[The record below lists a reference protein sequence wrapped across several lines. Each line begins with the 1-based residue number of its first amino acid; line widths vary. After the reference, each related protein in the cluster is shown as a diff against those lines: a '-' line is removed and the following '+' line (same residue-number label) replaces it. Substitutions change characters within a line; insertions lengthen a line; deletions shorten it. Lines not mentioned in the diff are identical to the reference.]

1 MSESV
6 PLSGLPRAKRIA
18 FFLGSLP
25 GGGAERIV
33 LDLARA
39 MTYRGQ
45 QVDLVLSRL
54 RGELVSTIPSSVRT
68 IELGSSGR
76 IEFMRTLF
84 RLPSETWRTLIPLM
98 VRKPLKKIRSLPYLE
113 RYLLIERPD
122 ILMASTN
129 IPNILAVWASHLARS
144 QTSIILKQDNSVV
157 QAARNTTDS
166 LQLKLPNLVRRWY
179 GSSHAIVAVSK
190 GVAQELYQLTS
201 VPYQRVHVIY
211 NPIDFDRIS
220 ALAGMKLDHPWFQPG
235 QPPVLLAAGRLH
247 EQKDYPTLLRA
258 FKLIRAHRTVRLAIL
273 GEGRERA
280 RLEEMIRDLEIGE
293 DVGLLGFQANPFA
306 YMAKS
311 AVFVLSSAW
320 EGLANVLI
328 EALASGCRVVSTDCR
343 HGPAEILDNGRYG
356 KLVPVGSPEALAGAI
371 GTALEQS
378 PEPEKAKKR
387 ASAFGIKGIS
397 KKYLQLF
404 SETQAR
410 FLAGQ

>member
-1 MSESV
+1 MSW
-6 PLSGLPRAKRIA
+6 LPRAKRIA

-39 MTYRGQ
+39 LTDRGQ

-54 RGELVSTIPSSVRT
+54 RGELVSKIPASVRT

-84 RLPSETWRTLIPLM
+84 RLPPETWRTLVPLM

-113 RYLLIERPD
+113 HYLRTECPVV
-122 ILMASTN
+122 LMASTN
-129 IPNILAVWASHLARS
+129 IPNILAVWASHLARGK
-144 QTSIILKQDNSVV
+144 TSIILKQDNSVV
-157 QAARNTTDS
+157 QATRYTADS
-166 LQLKLPNLVRRWY
+166 LRLKLPNLIRRWY
-179 GSSHAIVAVSK
+179 GSSQAIVAVSK
-190 GVAQELYQLTS
+190 GIAQELYQLTS
-201 VPYQRVHVIY
+201 IPHQRIHVIY

-220 ALAGMKLDHPWFQPG
+220 ALAEKKLDHPWFQPG
-235 QPPVLLAAGRLH
+235 QPPVLLATGRLH

-258 FKLIRAHRTVRLAIL
+258 FKLVRTHRTVRLAIL

-280 RLEEMIRDLEIGE
+280 RLEEMNRELAIDK
-293 DVGLLGFQANPFA
+293 DVSLLGFQTNPFA
-306 YMAKS
+306 YMSKS

-328 EALASGCRVVSTDCR
+328 EALACGCRVVSTDCR

-387 ASAFGIKGIS
+387 ASAFGIKEIS
-397 KKYLQLF
+397 EKYLQLF